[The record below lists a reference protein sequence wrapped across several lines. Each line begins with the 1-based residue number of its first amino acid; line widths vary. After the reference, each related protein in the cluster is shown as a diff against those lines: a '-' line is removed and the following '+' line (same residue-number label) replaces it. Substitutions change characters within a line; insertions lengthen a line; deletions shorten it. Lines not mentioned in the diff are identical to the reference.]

1 MAHPVPPGSAP
12 FCQHRCLFPHRPTIA
27 ILPIGKARDFAQHLA
42 DHCVNLKGATF
53 LASSIAGCSTRTSC
67 KKRIQVLR
75 MPVSPSGRRRR
86 WGPAT
91 SARVRNTASAST
103 NRMLP
108 NQVDDRILAAV
119 GGHGVLPK
127 YYLQLRRAC
136 GKKRSS
142 TLRSA
147 GCGFRGLPCSRRLR
161 RCAIVEQRWLL
172 AGEIAALPISLSKAS
187 VFPAH
192 IWVYTQDGH
201 AAPTWRAR

>member
-1 MAHPVPPGSAP
+1 YPKAALQCAAGAAVGTLLQLIGEPPDN
-12 FCQHRCLFPHRPTIA
+12 QIA
-27 ILPIGKARDFAQHLA
+27 TEARRQHLA

-75 MPVSPSGRRRR
+75 MPISPSGRRRR

-147 GCGFRGLPCSRRLR
+147 GCGFSRLR
-161 RCAIVEQRWLL
+161 AECLKLVSR
-172 AGEIAALPISLSKAS
+172 
-187 VFPAH
+187 
-192 IWVYTQDGH
+192 
-201 AAPTWRAR
+201 

>member
-42 DHCVNLKGATF
+42 DQCVNLKGATF

-161 RCAIVEQRWLL
+161 RCATSSN
-172 AGEIAALPISLSKAS
+172 GGSL
-187 VFPAH
+187 
-192 IWVYTQDGH
+192 
-201 AAPTWRAR
+201 RARLPRSQ

>member
-53 LASSIAGCSTRTSC
+53 LASSIAGCSTRTSF

-127 YYLQLRRAC
+127 YYLPCGGPAGKNEVRRCDRRGAALGVYPVLDAFAAARRRATVAPC
-136 GKKRSS
+136 GRD
-142 TLRSA
+142 
-147 GCGFRGLPCSRRLR
+147 C
-161 RCAIVEQRWLL
+161 
-172 AGEIAALPISLSKAS
+172 
-187 VFPAH
+187 
-192 IWVYTQDGH
+192 H
-201 AAPTWRAR
+201 APNKPF